1 LKFRRHDSAPILK
14 TVRGRRLVRGG
25 VIVGLAAIAGYLV
38 AAFWLFPAPLFSR
51 DHALPRVLD
60 LGITE
65 AQATLE
71 REGFR
76 VKVAPEEP
84 DPRAVKG
91 KVVWQD
97 PAPGTILPTGASV
110 QLTPSAGP
118 PQILVPDVASFNASQ
133 ARKVILAA
141 GLSIGNE
148 DSVESSLEQGIVV
161 QTRPAAGLARASGTA
176 VDLVLSSGPPPT
188 GVPSVV
194 GMSLE
199 DARRVVQRVGLSVGD
214 LRVTAKPG
222 PAGVVLEQDPAA
234 GSRIFHGSRINL
246 VISGKED
253 S

>member
-1 LKFRRHDSAPILK
+1 MRFRRHDAPPLLK
-14 TVRGRRLVRGG
+14 TVRGRRLVRGAVIIG
-25 VIVGLAAIAGYLV
+25 VAAIAGYLL

-60 LGITE
+60 LGLTE
-65 AQATLE
+65 ALATLDK
-71 REGFR
+71 EGFR
-76 VKVAPEEP
+76 VKIAPEEV
-84 DPRAVKG
+84 DPRAAKG

-97 PAPGTILPTGASV
+97 PAPGTILPAGSTV

-118 PQILVPDVASFNASQ
+118 TQIIVPDVVSFDAAQ

-141 GLSIGNE
+141 GLSVGKE
-148 DSVESSLEQGIVV
+148 DSVESNLEPGIVV
-161 QTRPAAGLARASGTA
+161 QTRPAAGLARESGTP

-188 GVPSVV
+188 GVPSVI

-199 DARRVVQRVGLSVGD
+199 DARRVVQRVGLSVGE
-214 LRVTAKPG
+214 LRVAAKPG
-222 PAGVVLEQDPAA
+222 PAGVVLEQNPAA
-234 GSRIFHGSRINL
+234 GSRLFHGSRIDL